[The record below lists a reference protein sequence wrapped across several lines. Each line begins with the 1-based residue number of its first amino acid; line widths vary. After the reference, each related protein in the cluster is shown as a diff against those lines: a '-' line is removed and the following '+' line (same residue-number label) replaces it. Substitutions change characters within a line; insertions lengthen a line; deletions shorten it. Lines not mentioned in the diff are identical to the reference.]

1 MTQEEIDRVRQLLT
15 GMGLSDPS
23 LQKELIDHVC
33 CDVENYMAQ
42 GMGFE
47 EAFEKTKNDIPKN
60 QFRQIQKETME
71 VLNKKIRLT
80 TVFTYLSFFMLV
92 LATAFKLMRFP
103 GAGHL
108 LMASFVGL
116 AITLL
121 SGLVTHPLIRERG
134 RGRVALFA
142 LSVSVILFLT
152 SLCFQLLH
160 LPGMSFLRGFSV
172 ISSILILSGYAV
184 YSYLFPVKVER
195 HLIMDYIRKESQG
208 IEKSLIILFV
218 FGTSLKLWQNDF
230 ISVVFFMML
239 FSFGSLFYFI
249 CTWQYYQMKH
259 AESISKPGALV
270 ISIIA
275 YAMIMLPSMVNYID
289 VPLRI
294 LLVWGAYTLVAATVA
309 VYYFRHSSENLR
321 VVLGFLSLLV
331 AVLCGANLLMKS
343 VWAGTAVGE
352 FYLGMVYSPFVYVGL
367 FIALILFFKKPAFR
381 ALVLMSLAM
390 LVHTYHLPGI

>member
-23 LQKELIDHVC
+23 LERELLDHVC
-33 CDVENYMAQ
+33 CDVEHYMQQ
-42 GMGFE
+42 GMPFE
-47 EAFEKTKNDIPKN
+47 EAFEKAKNDIPKN

-71 VLNKKIRLT
+71 ILNKKIKVT

-92 LATAFKLMRFP
+92 LATAFKLMHFP

-108 LMASFVGL
+108 LLASFIGL

-121 SGLVTHPLIRERG
+121 SGLVMHPLIRERD

-142 LSVSVILFLT
+142 LSASVIMFLT

-184 YSYLFPVKVER
+184 YSYLFPAKVEK
-195 HLIMDYIRKESQG
+195 HLIMDYIRKEGQS

-239 FSFGSLFYFI
+239 FSFGSLFYFV

-259 AESISKPGALV
+259 AGSISKTGVLV
-270 ISIIA
+270 VSIVA
-275 YAMIMLPSMVNYID
+275 YAMIMVPSMVNYIG

-294 LLVWGAYTLVAATVA
+294 LLVWGAYALVAVA
-309 VYYFRHSSENLR
+309 VAMYYFRHSSENLR

-331 AVLCGANLLMKS
+331 AVLCSTNLLMKS
-343 VWAGTAVGE
+343 VWAGTGVGE
-352 FYLGMVYSPFVYVGL
+352 FYLSMVYSPLVYVGL
-367 FIALILFFKKPAFR
+367 FMALILFFRKPVFR
-381 ALVLMSLAM
+381 ALLLMSLAM